1 MQKCGSRYTTGGT
14 NDLLR
19 YETAAICYLLSIG
32 SYLRLP
38 AEETL
43 MAKVLRSNLVAYLLI
58 TMTEQGEIER
68 LQGFK
73 QESSFL
79 AGLKEVLKALKRGES
94 LEIVED

>member
-1 MQKCGSRYTTGGT
+1 
-14 NDLLR
+14 
-19 YETAAICYLLSIG
+19 
-32 SYLRLP
+32 
-38 AEETL
+38 